1 MSDDEIKV
9 TDRRATSENEGSA
22 APADSGT
29 DSGAEAAAEQAYSEA
44 SEKCGAKEGR
54 DLLNID
60 FSTFVLSLSQAVLL
74 HLGELE
80 DPETGQAS
88 PNLPLARQSIDL
100 LSMLQE
106 KTRGNLTEEEGK
118 LLENLLYDL
127 RMKYVAE
134 CRGS

>member
-1 MSDDEIKV
+1 MSDEIKI
-9 TDRRATSENEGSA
+9 TDRRAATENGEAAAQAEGDA
-22 APADSGT
+22 AN
-29 DSGAEAAAEQAYSEA
+29 GAEAAAEQAYSEA

-54 DLLNID
+54 GLPPID
-60 FSTFVLSLSQAVLL
+60 FSTFILSMSQAVLL

-80 DPETGQAS
+80 DPETNQTIR
-88 PNLPLARQSIDL
+88 NLPLAHQSIDML
-100 LSMLQE
+100 GMLQE
-106 KTRGNLTEEEGK
+106 KTRGNLTEEESK

>member
-1 MSDDEIKV
+1 MSDEIKV
-9 TDRRATSENEGSA
+9 TDRRAATENGEALPPAEGDA
-22 APADSGT
+22 AK
-29 DSGAEAAAEQAYSEA
+29 GAEAAAEQAYSEA

-54 DLLNID
+54 GLPPID
-60 FSTFVLSLSQAVLL
+60 FSTFILSMSQAVLL

-80 DPETGQAS
+80 DPETNQTIR
-88 PNLPLARQSIDL
+88 NLPLAHQSIDML
-100 LSMLQE
+100 GMLQE